1 MLVKTVRTEGNI
13 ELREEMIL
21 SQEYQPGA
29 HPTSVDIARELIIDR
44 RWVSRVIDQDLVFDP
59 LTKSK
64 VQKFTDL
71 NIEKHMLHL
80 RKLLSN
86 LTQKILQPAF
96 FSDEKIFKVKKLY
109 NSYNYEVYVL
119 KKMRCLRKD
128 YFSKLK
134 SFQSK

>member
-1 MLVKTVRTEGNI
+1 MLVKKVRTEGNI

-29 HPTSVDIARELIIDR
+29 HPTPVDIAREPIIDR
-44 RWVSRVIDQDLVFDP
+44 RWVSRVINQDLVFDP
-59 LTKSK
+59 LTKNK

-86 LTQKILQPAF
+86 LIQKTLQPAF
-96 FSDEKIFKVKKLY
+96 FSDEKIFKAKKTL
-109 NSYNYEVYVL
+109 
-119 KKMRCLRKD
+119 
-128 YFSKLK
+128 
-134 SFQSK
+134 